1 MADSVY
7 CSQCGAPATAG
18 AAFCQ
23 RCGSR
28 MVAVAGPV
36 ASSSQASTAVVTA
49 PYVTAVPVMPDSY
62 YGGFW
67 IRLVAYFIDQAVLG
81 VVLVPVF
88 VIFVLP
94 SIITVIHNGGFDQDT
109 PPPEFIWAIVLF
121 SLAVFS
127 SHLLYEIV
135 LTSSSWQG
143 TIGKKLLRLKVT
155 DDFGNRI
162 SIGRS
167 TGRFFAKILSGLA
180 SNIGFIMIAFM
191 DRKRGLHDV
200 IAKTQVLRY

>member
-1 MADSVY
+1 
-7 CSQCGAPATAG
+7 
-18 AAFCQ
+18 
-23 RCGSR
+23 
-28 MVAVAGPV
+28 MVAVAGA
-36 ASSSQASTAVVTA
+36 ASSAQLSTAVATA
-49 PYVTAVPVMPDSY
+49 PYTAVAAIPVMPEGY

-67 IRLVAYFIDQAVLG
+67 IRLAAYFIDQAVLG

-94 SIITVIHNGGFDQDT
+94 SILTVIRNGGFEHDT

-121 SLAVFS
+121 GFAAIS

-135 LTSSSWQG
+135 LTGSSWQG

-155 DDFGNRI
+155 DDLGNRI

-167 TGRFFAKILSGLA
+167 VARFFAKILSGLA